1 MNTSSVNNETVSKPA
16 ENTFQPSHVGFIVFY
31 AKREET
37 NSKLDIEEGEHQQE
51 VVILTSQKI
60 IWVCWMIYPHFL
72 HLILKVPMCRR
83 TPAFCSVFT
92 RHRLSQNHPHTKA
105 VLLLSQSLLD
115 LFISLKCA
123 LSSAMSQIRQRTTW
137 RRFATSRVAVA
148 WCHLRGRLPS
158 VFFADIDRYNK
169 GKWQHL
175 TAAAMQCGSLYNCSS
190 PDLQSQGVAK
200 CRLVS
205 RREAS
210 VWRSSCTPEG
220 KTRTPHHV

>member
-1 MNTSSVNNETVSKPA
+1 
-16 ENTFQPSHVGFIVFY
+16 
-31 AKREET
+31 
-37 NSKLDIEEGEHQQE
+37 
-51 VVILTSQKI
+51 
-60 IWVCWMIYPHFL
+60 
-72 HLILKVPMCRR
+72 MCRR

-105 VLLLSQSLLD
+105 VLFLGQSLLD

-137 RRFATSRVAVA
+137 RRFTTSRVAVA
-148 WCHLRGRLPS
+148 WCHLLGRLPS

-169 GKWQHL
+169 GKSQHL
-175 TAAAMQCGSLYNCSS
+175 TAAAMQCGSLYNCRS
-190 PDLQSQGVAK
+190 PDLQSRGVAK

-220 KTRTPHHV
+220 KTRTPHHVEPPCLCQIVTRPSPKNNPFPPQVTEFFFSLSLPSFISVFFAIQRLDCPSGFPPANEAQAPKINKQTSK